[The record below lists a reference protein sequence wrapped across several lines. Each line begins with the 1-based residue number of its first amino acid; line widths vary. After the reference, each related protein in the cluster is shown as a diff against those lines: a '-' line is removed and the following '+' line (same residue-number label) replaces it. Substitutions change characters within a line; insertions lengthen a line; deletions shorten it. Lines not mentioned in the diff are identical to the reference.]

1 MTKRYN
7 KKHEEVIT
15 AADVLR
21 EKNTAAM
28 FLRLGDAARAA
39 QHTAQAQA
47 YEKAIEA
54 KKTRHQPP
62 APPAPISQVVTKA
75 PRLEMFL
82 LVKGF
87 MDGQLVVQRLE
98 VRPDIILALQHDI
111 GSEAFA
117 AESGTVIRDLKALRR
132 PLTEKELDRIE
143 QGLHACVLEAMAD
156 KPRKGLR
163 LVDQE
168 PRCFGKEWNA
178 EATECN
184 GGHDP
189 TFTAPTGGH
198 TRPKCDLFD
207 ACRAK
212 VQNTSAAT
220 AVAE

>member
-1 MTKRYN
+1 MTKRYS
-7 KKHEEVIT
+7 KKQNQYIT

-28 FLRLGDAARAA
+28 YLRLGDAVKAA
-39 QHTAQAQA
+39 QHTAMAQS
-47 YEKAIEA
+47 YEKQLEDQ
-54 KKTRHQPP
+54 KKSRQPAPPP
-62 APPAPISQVVTKA
+62 APVSQQVTKA

-82 LVKGF
+82 LIKGF
-87 MDGQLVVQRLE
+87 MDGQMVVQRLE

-168 PRCFGKEWNA
+168 PGCFGKAWDA
-178 EATECN
+178 EAVECN

-189 TFTAPTGGH
+189 AYTAPTGGN
-198 TRPKCDLFD
+198 TRPKCQLFD
-207 ACRAK
+207 ACRAQ
-212 VQNTSAAT
+212 VQNASALT